1 MMKLAIHIDTRD
13 EKLYVA
19 IAYGLCAI
27 SLLNLLPGLPPII
40 TFLVP
45 IGQFFVFRM
54 TKTHFGKFGT
64 AQALVLGL
72 LLLACDF
79 AIWLFV
85 PKAAANYEKPLMPI
99 FRPSILMWIFNLLF
113 TAVCIWIGSRALKGK
128 TTNLSI
134 ITRVAIGLSQG
145 IDIQHW

>member
-1 MMKLAIHIDTRD
+1 MMKLAIRIDTRD

-54 TKTHFGKFGT
+54 TKTHFAKFGT
-64 AQALVLGL
+64 AQALIIGIL
-72 LLLACDF
+72 LLLCDF
-79 AIWLFV
+79 ALWRFI
-85 PKAAANYEKPLMPI
+85 PTGIYDSERPLAPI
-99 FRPSILMWIFNLLF
+99 FRSSILLWIFNLLY
-113 TAVCIWIGSRALKGK
+113 TVVCMWIGNRALKGR

-134 ITRVAIGLSQG
+134 ITRIAIGLAQG
-145 IDIQHW
+145 IDVQ